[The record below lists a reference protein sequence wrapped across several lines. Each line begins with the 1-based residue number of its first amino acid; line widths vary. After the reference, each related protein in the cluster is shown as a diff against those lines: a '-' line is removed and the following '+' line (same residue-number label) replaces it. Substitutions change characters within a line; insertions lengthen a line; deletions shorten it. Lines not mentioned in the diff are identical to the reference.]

1 MTSHYII
8 LTVAIIYQDKKG
20 IPNRYALQLSLRD
33 KETIGEASELS
44 IKIDNQEISLQK
56 SLKAYNNHGRLTN
69 PLINKWIKDKSIHS
83 YKPEVKIIFRLE
95 KHKNIHRYIIYQ
107 NQANII
113 SANL

>member
-56 SLKAYNNHGRLTN
+56 SFIDKFLYRCLRNVCHLTR
-69 PLINKWIKDKSIHS
+69 DQ
-83 YKPEVKIIFRLE
+83 RG
-95 KHKNIHRYIIYQ
+95 
-107 NQANII
+107 
-113 SANL
+113 

>member
-1 MTSHYII
+1 MASQFVI
-8 LTVAIIYQDKKG
+8 LTVAIIYEDKNSV
-20 IPNRYALQLSLRD
+20 PDRYALQLSSRD

-56 SLKAYNNHGRLTN
+56 SLTAYNNHGRLTN
-69 PLINKWIKDKSIHS
+69 PLINKWIKDKSIYS
-83 YKPEVKIIFRLE
+83 FKPEVKIIFRLE
-95 KHKNIHRYIIYQ
+95 KRKKIHRYIIYQ

>member
-1 MTSHYII
+1 MPSQFFI
-8 LTVAIIYQDKKG
+8 LTVAIISHDKNN

-33 KETIGEASELS
+33 KEIIGEASELS
-44 IKIDNQEISLQK
+44 ITIDNQEISLQQ
-56 SLKAYNNHGRLTN
+56 SIKAYNNHGRLTN
-69 PLINKWIKDKSIHS
+69 PLINNWIKEKNIHS

-113 SANL
+113 SADL